1 MDVWNVES
9 YKNVLNVTLK
19 QTNNKQTNNYK
30 KKKKTI
36 NRWRTRSIKGI
47 TNMKILGHAKCNNK
61 KKSSQRKTMPLS
73 SFLIRSNYQE

>member
-9 YKNVLNVTLK
+9 YKNVPNVTLK

-47 TNMKILGHAKCNNK
+47 TNMKILGHAKCNNNK
-61 KKSSQRKTMPLS
+61 KIFTEENNA
-73 SFLIRSNYQE
+73 SFKFSNQV

>member
-30 KKKKTI
+30 KKKK
-36 NRWRTRSIKGI
+36 K
-47 TNMKILGHAKCNNK
+47 TNN
-61 KKSSQRKTMPLS
+61 
-73 SFLIRSNYQE
+73 